1 MLEGPVLGLIDLPS
15 AVYGIVC
22 VFLAAIVRGYSGFG
36 FSMLAVISLSLLL
49 PPAQIVPTILM
60 LEVAASL
67 NLLPKIWKEV
77 HWRSVGWLLA
87 GCVVA
92 TPIGTWLL
100 ASMPAPPMQLAL
112 SVCVFGAAIL
122 LAQGF
127 ALKSTPGSVA
137 TVSTGMASGL
147 LNGSFGI
154 GGPPVV
160 LFYFSTPAAVAVSRA
175 SVIAYFLGTDL
186 AGLGFLGLEGLV
198 TWDSLLRFALFLPAL
213 VVGVAVG
220 HRSFKGADPTAFR
233 KWVLRLLMVLALLSA
248 VRAIYDWMH

>member
-1 MLEGPVLGLIDLPS
+1 MFEIIDPLG
-15 AVYGIVC
+15 AAYGTVC
-22 VFLAAIVRGYSGFG
+22 IFLAAIVRGYSGFG

-49 PPAQIVPTILM
+49 PPAETVPTILM

-67 NLLPKIWKEV
+67 HLLPKIWKEV

-87 GCVVA
+87 GCIVA

-112 SVCVFGAAIL
+112 SICVLAAAIL

-127 ALKSTPGSVA
+127 ALRSTPGTAA
-137 TVSTGMASGL
+137 TFGTGLASGV

-154 GGPPVV
+154 GGPPVI
-160 LFYFSTPAAVAVSRA
+160 LFYFSTPAAIDVSRA
-175 SVIAYFLGTDL
+175 SIIAYFLGTDL

-198 TWDSLLRFALFLPAL
+198 TPESLLRFALFLPAL

-233 KWVLRLLMVLALLSA
+233 RWVLRLLMALAVLSA
-248 VRAIYDWMH
+248 LRALYDWQPG